1 MVTPRRQTINKRTVP
16 SSGFHLT
23 DVPPRLLKLIAAFV
37 VLLMLLAGVLGVRAM
52 LNNPENLPIS
62 KIDLQGDRKFI
73 KDTDLRAVID
83 KYKQTN
89 LHLLD
94 ADALTADLETLPWVR
109 SITLRKA
116 WPDQLIVMVE
126 EQAPVAFWGRERLM
140 NKYGELFVAELPS
153 MRGVFPTLYSPEDN
167 GRKMGERYLNVKEWL
182 KGLPLELS
190 ELTEDEGGSWRI
202 KIKEGPEVMIGSE
215 NQALRMQR
223 FRVGFQQE
231 LAKKLNNIRRVDLRY
246 TNGFAVEWKKSP
258 VGSRDSTDGVAGVSD
273 VKERT

>member
-1 MVTPRRQTINKRTVP
+1 M
-16 SSGFHLT
+16 
-23 DVPPRLLKLIAAFV
+23 DVPPRLLKLMAAFV

-73 KDTDLRAVID
+73 KDTDLYAVID

-126 EQAPVAFWGRERLM
+126 EQSPVAFWGR
-140 NKYGELFVAELPS
+140 
-153 MRGVFPTLYSPEDN
+153 
-167 GRKMGERYLNVKEWL
+167 
-182 KGLPLELS
+182 
-190 ELTEDEGGSWRI
+190 
-202 KIKEGPEVMIGSE
+202 
-215 NQALRMQR
+215 
-223 FRVGFQQE
+223 
-231 LAKKLNNIRRVDLRY
+231 
-246 TNGFAVEWKKSP
+246 
-258 VGSRDSTDGVAGVSD
+258 
-273 VKERT
+273 